1 MQGGAGA
8 KNGLALVR
16 QMCNVGELMAVE
28 LENGAEGLLLVPLAA
43 EAVSN
48 VMDILV
54 KHVNLGFVGQ
64 SFVTVLLDLVL
75 VI

>member
-1 MQGGAGA
+1 
-8 KNGLALVR
+8 
-16 QMCNVGELMAVE
+16 MAVE